1 MGSKQN
7 ISITELTNAADT
19 LDSLHG
25 FEAARKRQEGCDL
38 STENVKPHFKPWRI
52 FINHIDSYH
61 GKILTDTLLDTIYID
76 PLSTQ
81 ADVPPDDEEDEFEDD
96 DDEYAEG
103 NEREKRKPGKS
114 REVSR
119 KYEVIGTVLDR
130 KYSGPEDVTV
140 INSDDKDLLLS
151 ELMICSVIIYD
162 ITQQPDQIK
171 EACWILKEI
180 VRMLEDMERKSSKTF
195 KRDEPTRYFILIST
209 IMTWAFTKP
218 LDPADPDLPFTE
230 ADYRKRKP
238 HPNYKEHIQC
248 EREVVAVKKI
258 ASLKSKL
265 NTLVICCGITYGEEE
280 GPIHYLFKMAWQNA
294 PFLPIFGKGRN
305 KIPLLYVR
313 DLAATVSS
321 VLQNWPPMRYIV
333 AVEQELISQSAIVK
347 KISQGLTTGEVK
359 SVSKEVALSL
369 PEVSQQIYDQ
379 MTVDLNIDP
388 VYIIDRI
395 RWHFGMPFRDVVNL
409 VIKEYKVVR
418 NLRPVK
424 IVVLGPPA
432 SGKTRVARYL
442 AEHYGIH
449 YVHVKTLISD
459 AIQKLINGIEAAE
472 ASTRRQ
478 DDPTDIAESV
488 AGGDE
493 NKGAQKE
500 EVEDKKEV
508 VLSPAKLQE
517 QLDEIRSNMAANNG
531 RLDDIILNRLFLNR
545 LNSKDCLN
553 QGYVMDGHP
562 KTFEQARNLFLISDE
577 SLEEVGGED
586 ENVAA
591 RNVNTAIVPELV
603 VVLEAS
609 DEFLKERI
617 INRPEREIQN
627 THYTE
632 EHMLRRMR
640 EYRERNT
647 DDNTPLQLFDEME
660 IHPLV
665 IFVETDT
672 CPDMFPTVY
681 RCLEKLGEPRNYG
694 PTAEEMEVARK
705 RAEAEKRAAE
715 VAEELRKEREIL
727 ECKRRREE
735 KMMEWTNLME
745 KLKQEEEERL
755 CILAEPLRHYLMKY
769 VFPTLTEALIEVA
782 NLRPEDPIDFL
793 AEYLFKKNPEG
804 RMFEPDYTE
813 TMSMLLDV
821 ISRQQ
826 NDVLPRE
833 GLEADVA
840 QFLTRRQDELS
851 TAADKI
857 ERDEAQ
863 DAGGEADATSI
874 LERSFESERID
885 DSEKEELDS
894 FSAEW
899 TTNEFGSEA

>member
-1 MGSKQN
+1 MYE
-7 ISITELTNAADT
+7 TEHMLPFFLLFALFCVCNNGC
-19 LDSLHG
+19 LK
-25 FEAARKRQEGCDL
+25 KRMVL
-38 STENVKPHFKPWRI
+38 S
-52 FINHIDSYH
+52 
-61 GKILTDTLLDTIYID
+61 DTIYID
-76 PLSTQ
+76 PLSTPSD
-81 ADVPPDDEEDEFEDD
+81 APPDEEDEFEDEG
-96 DDEYAEG
+96 DEYAEG
-103 NEREKRKPGKS
+103 NERQKKKWPDKS
-114 REVSR
+114 AEVPR

-130 KYSGPEDVTV
+130 EYSCPENVTV
-140 INSDDKDLLLS
+140 INSDDQGLLLS

-162 ITQQPDQIK
+162 ITQEPDQIK
-171 EACWILKEI
+171 EACWVLKEI
-180 VRMLEDMERKSSKTF
+180 VHMLESTEKKSPKAF
-195 KRDEPTRYFILIST
+195 KREEPTRHFILIST

-218 LDPADPDLPFTE
+218 LNPSDPDLPFTE

-258 ASLKSKL
+258 VNLKNKL
-265 NTLVICCGITYGEEE
+265 KTLVICCGITYGVEE
-280 GPIHYLFKMAWQNA
+280 GPLHYLFKMAWQNA
-294 PFLPIFGKGRN
+294 PFLPIFGEGRN
-305 KIPLLYVR
+305 KIPLLHVR

-333 AVEQELISQSAIVK
+333 AVEQELISQNTIVK
-347 KISQGLTTGEVK
+347 KISQGLTTGKVK
-359 SVSKEVALSL
+359 NVSKEEALLL

-395 RWHFGMPFRDVVNL
+395 RWCFDMPFRDIVDA
-409 VIKEYKVVR
+409 VIEEYKAAR

-424 IVVLGPPA
+424 IIVLGPPA

-442 AEHYGIH
+442 AKHYGIP

-459 AIQKLINGIEAAE
+459 TIQKLVDDIEATKADT
-472 ASTRRQ
+472 AQ
-478 DDPTDIAESV
+478 DDLRDAAESAV
-488 AGGDE
+488 GDE
-493 NKGAQKE
+493 GKEAKE
-500 EVEDKKEV
+500 EDADDKKEIIV
-508 VLSPAKLQE
+508 SPVKLQE

-531 RLDDIILNRLFLNR
+531 RLDDIILNKLFLNR
-545 LNSKDCLN
+545 LDTKDCLN
-553 QGYVMDGHP
+553 HGYVMDGHP
-562 KTFEQARNLFLISDE
+562 KTLEQARNLFLISEE
-577 SLEEVGGED
+577 SLEVAEEKFVD
-586 ENVAA
+586 ENVEEVRNDAA
-591 RNVNTAIVPELV
+591 ILPELV

-665 IFVETDT
+665 ISVETDT
-672 CPDMFPTVY
+672 CPDMFPTIY
-681 RCLEKLGEPRNYG
+681 RCLEKLGKPRNYG
-694 PTAEEMEVARK
+694 PTAEEMEIARK
-705 RAEAEKRAAE
+705 RIEAEARAAE
-715 VAEELRKEREIL
+715 IAEKLRKEREIL
-727 ECKRRREE
+727 KCKRQREE
-735 KMMEWTNLME
+735 KLTEWMNLME

-782 NLRPEDPIDFL
+782 KLRPEDPIDFL

-813 TMSMLLDV
+813 TMSMLLDA
-821 ISRQQ
+821 IGRQQ
-826 NDVLPRE
+826 NDVLPGE

-840 QFLTRRQDELS
+840 QFLKKQDELS
-851 TAADKI
+851 TTDKI
-857 ERDEAQ
+857 EKSEMQ
-863 DAGGEADATSI
+863 DVGRQIDAISI
-874 LERSFESERID
+874 LERSSEEIEKKNEEINN
-885 DSEKEELDS
+885 SEKEELN
-894 FSAEW
+894 FAEPI
-899 TTNEFGSEA
+899 TDEFEDKA